1 MDNEIMSYDSAKKH
15 YPPGSGEHVPE
26 IYCHWILSEADPGQ
40 RDVSSG
46 RIQGYLGVCSGYL
59 WYKQVYLQQVDG
71 HER

>member
-46 RIQGYLGVCSGYL
+46 RIQGYLV
-59 WYKQVYLQQVDG
+59 
-71 HER
+71 